1 MFCSWSWPQRWEWI
15 HRERRLALCTP
26 VGRRAR
32 PQTQRD
38 EEREEKEGAQ
48 AGGGLEVRHAVGYIP
63 CLATI
68 SIGQHW
74 KYTIEGSS
82 ATDKDYPIETRNGR
96 RADQHLSDSIHKFK
110 VWSSKKWEH
119 REWGETWE
127 RMCCGVGGLI
137 LNIMTHFLFVF
148 VIWNC
153 SAEHLPLLA
162 AGAKTLR
169 RSWFIASCE
178 N

>member
-1 MFCSWSWPQRWEWI
+1 MELTSAVRVDPPRA
-15 HRERRLALCTP
+15 ALGT
-26 VGRRAR
+26 VYASRRRAR

-38 EEREEKEGAQ
+38 EKREEKEGAQ

-82 ATDKDYPIETRNGR
+82 ATDKDYPIETKNGR

-110 VWSSKKWEH
+110 VWSSKNESTENEARLRCVADVLWCQWFNPK
-119 REWGETWE
+119 
-127 RMCCGVGGLI
+127 
-137 LNIMTHFLFVF
+137 NIDAFLFVF
-148 VIWNC
+148 VIYNC
-153 SAEHLPLLA
+153 STEHLPLLA
-162 AGAKTLR
+162 AAAKTLR